1 MCNYNAYIRDLTL
14 KKKTQKLHNK
24 KKVGKNKT
32 GAEYTRIVRGTGYKE

>member
-1 MCNYNAYIRDLTL
+1 MCNYNAYMRLNSK